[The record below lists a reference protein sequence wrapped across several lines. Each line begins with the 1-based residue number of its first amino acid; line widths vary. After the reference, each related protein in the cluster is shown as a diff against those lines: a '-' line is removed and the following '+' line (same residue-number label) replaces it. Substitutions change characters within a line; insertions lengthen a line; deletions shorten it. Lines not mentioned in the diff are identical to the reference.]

1 MRSLEELVRPNVW
14 RMQPYSSAR
23 NEFQG
28 NASVFL
34 DANENPWNE
43 PINRYPDPLQR
54 QVKARLS
61 QLKGVE
67 PRSIFLGNGSD
78 EAIDLVIRAFCEPKA
93 DNIVTITP
101 SYGMYEVAAETN
113 DVECRKVALDEHFDL
128 DVAALWAAVDA
139 HTKVIYLCSPNNPS
153 GNSLNREAI
162 YQLLRGFE
170 GLVVVDEAYI
180 DFSAQ
185 PSFLAELSQYPNL
198 IVLQTF
204 SKAWGA
210 AAIRLG
216 MAFAAPVIIEV
227 LNKIKYPYNINLL
240 VQNKALELME
250 NEAEMRQ
257 EVKAILAERMRMAK
271 LLSEAPFGFEVF
283 PSDANFLLVRVGDAD
298 RLYKA
303 LVDRGIIVRN
313 RNRVLKCQGC
323 LRITIGLPA
332 ENDLLLHALSE
343 EVQA

>member
-1 MRSLEELVRPNVW
+1 M
-14 RMQPYSSAR
+14 
-23 NEFQG
+23 
-28 NASVFL
+28 
-34 DANENPWNE
+34 
-43 PINRYPDPLQR
+43 
-54 QVKARLS
+54 KARIS
-61 QLKGVE
+61 QLKGVDSA
-67 PRSIFLGNGSD
+67 SIFLGNGSD
-78 EAIDLVIRAFCEPKA
+78 EAIDLVIRAFCEPKE
-93 DNIVTITP
+93 DNIVTIAP

-113 DVECRKVALDEHFDL
+113 DVECRKVALDDHFDL
-128 DVAALWAAVDA
+128 DIPALWAAVDA
-139 HTKVIYLCSPNNPS
+139 HTKVIFLCSPNNPS

-162 YQLLRGFE
+162 YQLLRDFE

-185 PSFLAELSQYPNL
+185 PGFLSELTQHPNL

-216 MAFAAPVIIEV
+216 MAFAAPAIIDV

-257 EVKAILAERMRMAK
+257 EVKAILAERARMAK
-271 LLSEAPFGFEVF
+271 RLSEAPFGFEVF

-298 RLYKA
+298 QLYKA

-313 RNRVLKCQGC
+313 RNRVQKCEGC

-332 ENDLLLHALSE
+332 ENDLLLDALSE
-343 EVQA
+343 EVQP

>member
-1 MRSLEELVRPNVW
+1 M
-14 RMQPYSSAR
+14 
-23 NEFQG
+23 
-28 NASVFL
+28 
-34 DANENPWNE
+34 D
-43 PINRYPDPLQR
+43 D
-54 QVKARLS
+54 
-61 QLKGVE
+61 
-67 PRSIFLGNGSD
+67 
-78 EAIDLVIRAFCEPKA
+78 
-93 DNIVTITP
+93 
-101 SYGMYEVAAETN
+101 
-113 DVECRKVALDEHFDL
+113 HFDL
-128 DVAALWAAVDA
+128 DIPALWAAVDA
-139 HTKVIYLCSPNNPS
+139 HTKVIFLCSPNNPS

-162 YQLLRGFE
+162 YQLLRDFE

-185 PSFLAELSQYPNL
+185 PSFLSELTQHPNL

-216 MAFAAPVIIEV
+216 MAFAAPAIIDV

-257 EVKAILAERMRMAK
+257 EVKAILAERARMAK
-271 LLSEAPFGFEVF
+271 RLSEAPFGFEVF

-298 RLYKA
+298 QLYKA

-313 RNRVLKCQGC
+313 RNRVQKCEGC

-332 ENDLLLHALSE
+332 ENDLLLDALSE
-343 EVQA
+343 EVQP

>member
-14 RMQPYSSAR
+14 RMRPYSSAR

-54 QVKARLS
+54 QVKARIS
-61 QLKGVE
+61 QLKGVDSA
-67 PRSIFLGNGSD
+67 SIFLGNGSD
-78 EAIDLVIRAFCEPKA
+78 EAIDLVIRAFCEPKE
-93 DNIVTITP
+93 DNIVTIAP

-113 DVECRKVALDEHFDL
+113 DVECRKVALDDHFDL
-128 DVAALWAAVDA
+128 DTPALWAAVDA
-139 HTKVIYLCSPNNPS
+139 HTKVIFLCSPNNPS

-162 YQLLRGFE
+162 YQLLRDFE

-185 PSFLAELSQYPNL
+185 PSFLSELTQHPNL

-216 MAFAAPVIIEV
+216 MAFAAPAIIDV

-257 EVKAILAERMRMAK
+257 EVKAILAERARMAK
-271 LLSEAPFGFEVF
+271 RLSEAPFGFEVF

-298 RLYKA
+298 QLYKA

-313 RNRVLKCQGC
+313 RNRVQKCEGC

-332 ENDLLLHALSE
+332 ENDLLLDALSE
-343 EVQA
+343 EVQP

>member
-113 DVECRKVALDEHFDL
+113 DVECRKVALDERFDL

-162 YQLLRGFE
+162 YQLLQGFE

-216 MAFAAPVIIEV
+216 MAFAAPAIIEV

-332 ENDLLLHALSE
+332 ENDLLLRALSE

>member
-113 DVECRKVALDEHFDL
+113 DVECRKVALDERFDL

-216 MAFAAPVIIEV
+216 MAFAAPAIIEV

-257 EVKAILAERMRMAK
+257 EVKAILAERVRMAK

-303 LVDRGIIVRN
+303 LVDRGIVVRN

>member
-113 DVECRKVALDEHFDL
+113 DVECRKVALDERFDL

-180 DFSAQ
+180 DFSSQ

-216 MAFAAPVIIEV
+216 MAFAAPAIIEV

-257 EVKAILAERMRMAK
+257 EVKAILAERVRMAK

>member
-93 DNIVTITP
+93 DNIVTITH

-216 MAFAAPVIIEV
+216 MAFAAPAIIEV

-332 ENDLLLHALSE
+332 ENDLLLRALSE

>member
-54 QVKARLS
+54 QVKARIS
-61 QLKGVE
+61 QLKGVDSA
-67 PRSIFLGNGSD
+67 SIFLGNGSD
-78 EAIDLVIRAFCEPKA
+78 EAIDLVIRAFCEPKE
-93 DNIVTITP
+93 DNIVTIAP

-113 DVECRKVALDEHFDL
+113 DVECRKVALDDHFDL
-128 DVAALWAAVDA
+128 DIPALWAAVDA
-139 HTKVIYLCSPNNPS
+139 HTKVIFLCSPNNPS

-162 YQLLRGFE
+162 YQLLRDFE

-185 PSFLAELSQYPNL
+185 PSFLSELTQHPNL

-216 MAFAAPVIIEV
+216 MAFAAPAIIDV

-257 EVKAILAERMRMAK
+257 EVKAILAERARMAK
-271 LLSEAPFGFEVF
+271 RLSEAPFGFEVF

-298 RLYKA
+298 QLYKA

-313 RNRVLKCQGC
+313 RNRVQKCEGC

-332 ENDLLLHALSE
+332 ENDLLLDALSE
-343 EVQA
+343 EVQP

>member
-78 EAIDLVIRAFCEPKA
+78 EAIDLVMRAFCEPKA
-93 DNIVTITP
+93 DNIVTIAP
-101 SYGMYEVAAETN
+101 SYGMYEVAAKTN
-113 DVECRKVALDEHFDL
+113 DVECRKGALDEHFDL

-216 MAFAAPVIIEV
+216 MAFAAPAIIEV

-283 PSDANFLLVRVGDAD
+283 PSDANFLLVRVGDAA

-303 LVDRGIIVRN
+303 LVDRGIIVRY
-313 RNRVLKCQGC
+313 RNRVVKCQGC
-323 LRITIGLPA
+323 SRITIGLPA

>member
-113 DVECRKVALDEHFDL
+113 DVECRKVALDERFDL

-180 DFSAQ
+180 DFSSQ

-216 MAFAAPVIIEV
+216 MAFAAPAIIEV

>member
-14 RMQPYSSAR
+14 RMRPYSSAR

-54 QVKARLS
+54 QVKARIS
-61 QLKGVE
+61 QLKGVDSA
-67 PRSIFLGNGSD
+67 SIFLGNGSD
-78 EAIDLVIRAFCEPKA
+78 EAIDLVIRAFCEPKE
-93 DNIVTITP
+93 DNIVTIAP
-101 SYGMYEVAAETN
+101 SYGMYEVAAENN
-113 DVECRKVALDEHFDL
+113 DVECRKVALDDHFDL
-128 DVAALWAAVDA
+128 DIPALWAAVDA
-139 HTKVIYLCSPNNPS
+139 HTKVIFLCSPNNPS

-162 YQLLRGFE
+162 YQLLRDFE

-185 PSFLAELSQYPNL
+185 PSFLSELTHHPNL

-216 MAFAAPVIIEV
+216 MAFAAPAIIDV

-257 EVKAILAERMRMAK
+257 EVKAILAERARMAK
-271 LLSEAPFGFEVF
+271 RLSEAPFGFEVF

-298 RLYKA
+298 QLYKA

-313 RNRVLKCQGC
+313 RNRVQKCEGC

-332 ENDLLLHALSE
+332 ENDLLLDALSE
-343 EVQA
+343 EVQP

>member
-14 RMQPYSSAR
+14 RMRPYSSAR

-54 QVKARLS
+54 QVKARIS
-61 QLKGVE
+61 QLKGVDSA
-67 PRSIFLGNGSD
+67 SIFLGNGSD
-78 EAIDLVIRAFCEPKA
+78 EAIDLVIRAFCEPKE
-93 DNIVTITP
+93 DNIVTIAP

-113 DVECRKVALDEHFDL
+113 DVECRKVALDDHFDL
-128 DVAALWAAVDA
+128 DIPALWAAVDA
-139 HTKVIYLCSPNNPS
+139 HTKVIFLCSPNNPS

-162 YQLLRGFE
+162 YQLLRDFE

-185 PSFLAELSQYPNL
+185 PSFLSELTQHPNL

-216 MAFAAPVIIEV
+216 MAFAAPAIIDV

-257 EVKAILAERMRMAK
+257 EVKAILAERARMAK
-271 LLSEAPFGFEVF
+271 RLSEAPFGFEVF

-298 RLYKA
+298 QLYKA

-313 RNRVLKCQGC
+313 RNRVQKCEGC

-332 ENDLLLHALSE
+332 ENDLLLDALSE
-343 EVQA
+343 EVQP

>member
-14 RMQPYSSAR
+14 RMRPYSSAR

-54 QVKARLS
+54 QVKARIS
-61 QLKGVE
+61 QLKGVDSA
-67 PRSIFLGNGSD
+67 SIFSGNGSD
-78 EAIDLVIRAFCEPKA
+78 EAIDLVIRAFCEPKE
-93 DNIVTITP
+93 DNIVTIAP

-113 DVECRKVALDEHFDL
+113 DVECRKVALDDHFDL
-128 DVAALWAAVDA
+128 DTPALWEAVDA
-139 HTKVIYLCSPNNPS
+139 HTKVIFLCSPNNPS

-162 YQLLRGFE
+162 YQLLRDFE

-185 PSFLAELSQYPNL
+185 PSFLSELTQHPNL

-216 MAFAAPVIIEV
+216 MAFAAPAIIDV

-257 EVKAILAERMRMAK
+257 EVKAILAERARMAK
-271 LLSEAPFGFEVF
+271 RLSEAPFGFEVF

-298 RLYKA
+298 QLYKA

-313 RNRVLKCQGC
+313 RNRVQKCEGC

-332 ENDLLLHALSE
+332 ENDLLLDALSE
-343 EVQA
+343 EVQP

>member
-113 DVECRKVALDEHFDL
+113 DVECRKVALDERFDL

-180 DFSAQ
+180 DFSSQ
-185 PSFLAELSQYPNL
+185 PSFLVELSQYPNL

-216 MAFAAPVIIEV
+216 MAFAAPAIIEV

-332 ENDLLLHALSE
+332 ENDLLLRALSE

>member
-14 RMQPYSSAR
+14 RMRPYSSAR

-54 QVKARLS
+54 QVKARIS
-61 QLKGVE
+61 QLKGMDSA
-67 PRSIFLGNGSD
+67 SIFLGNGSD
-78 EAIDLVIRAFCEPKA
+78 EAIDLVIRAFCEPKE
-93 DNIVTITP
+93 DNIVTIAP

-113 DVECRKVALDEHFDL
+113 DVECRKVALDDHFDL
-128 DVAALWAAVDA
+128 DIPALWAAVDA
-139 HTKVIYLCSPNNPS
+139 HTKVIFLCSPNNPS

-162 YQLLRGFE
+162 YQLLRDFE

-185 PSFLAELSQYPNL
+185 PGFLSELTQHPNL

-216 MAFAAPVIIEV
+216 MAFAAPAIIDV

-257 EVKAILAERMRMAK
+257 EVKAILAERARMAK
-271 LLSEAPFGFEVF
+271 RLSEAPFGFEVF

-298 RLYKA
+298 QLYKA

-313 RNRVLKCQGC
+313 RNRVQKCEGC

-332 ENDLLLHALSE
+332 ENDLLLDALSE
-343 EVQA
+343 EVQP

>member
-54 QVKARLS
+54 QVKVRIA
-61 QLKGVE
+61 QLKGVDQA
-67 PRSIFLGNGSD
+67 SIFLGNGSD
-78 EAIDLVIRAFCEPKA
+78 EAIDLVMRAFCEPKA
-93 DNIVTITP
+93 DNIVTIAP

-113 DVECRKVALDEHFDL
+113 NVECRKVALDAHFDL
-128 DVAALWAAVDA
+128 DAEALLTATDA

-162 YQLLRGFE
+162 YRLLRSFE

-180 DFSAQ
+180 DFSAS
-185 PSFLAELSQYPNL
+185 PSFLTELSQFPNL
-198 IVLQTF
+198 IVFQTF

-216 MAFAAPVIIEV
+216 MAFAAPAIIEV
-227 LNKIKYPYNINLL
+227 LNKIKYPYNVSLL

-250 NEAEMRQ
+250 NEEEMRQ
-257 EVKAILAERMRMAK
+257 EVKAILAERERLAK
-271 LLSEAPFGFEVF
+271 CLSEAPFGFEVF

-303 LVDRGIIVRN
+303 LVARGIIVRN
-313 RNRVLKCQGC
+313 RTRVQQCAGC
-323 LRITIGLPA
+323 LRITIGLAA
-332 ENDLLLHALSE
+332 ENDLLLDALRE
-343 EVQA
+343 EIQA

>member
-113 DVECRKVALDEHFDL
+113 DVECRKVALDERFDL

-180 DFSAQ
+180 DFSSQ

-216 MAFAAPVIIEV
+216 MAFAAPAIIEV

-298 RLYKA
+298 WLYKA

-332 ENDLLLHALSE
+332 ENDLLLSALSE

>member
-14 RMQPYSSAR
+14 RMRPYSSAR

-54 QVKARLS
+54 QVKARIS
-61 QLKGVE
+61 QLKGVD
-67 PRSIFLGNGSD
+67 PASIFLGNGSD
-78 EAIDLVIRAFCEPKA
+78 EAIDLVIRAFCEPKE
-93 DNIVTITP
+93 DNIVTIAP

-113 DVECRKVALDEHFDL
+113 DVECRKVALDDHFDL
-128 DVAALWAAVDA
+128 DIPALWAAVDA
-139 HTKVIYLCSPNNPS
+139 HTKVIFLCSPNNPS

-162 YQLLRGFE
+162 YQLLRDFE

-185 PSFLAELSQYPNL
+185 PSFLSELTQHPNL

-216 MAFAAPVIIEV
+216 MAFAAPAIIDV

-257 EVKAILAERMRMAK
+257 EVKAILAERARMAK
-271 LLSEAPFGFEVF
+271 RLSEAPFGFEVF

-298 RLYKA
+298 QLYKA

-313 RNRVLKCQGC
+313 RNRVQKCEGC

-332 ENDLLLHALSE
+332 ENDLLLDALSE
-343 EVQA
+343 EVQP

>member
-113 DVECRKVALDEHFDL
+113 DVECRKVALDERFDL
-128 DVAALWAAVDA
+128 DVAALWAAADA

-180 DFSAQ
+180 DFSSQ

-216 MAFAAPVIIEV
+216 MAFAAPAIIEV

-323 LRITIGLPA
+323 LRITIGLPV

>member
-101 SYGMYEVAAETN
+101 SYGMYEVAAKTN

-153 GNSLNREAI
+153 GNCLNREAI

-216 MAFAAPVIIEV
+216 MAFAAPAIIEV

>member
-14 RMQPYSSAR
+14 RMRPYSSAR

-54 QVKARLS
+54 QVKARIS
-61 QLKGVE
+61 QLKGVDSA
-67 PRSIFLGNGSD
+67 SIFLGNGSD
-78 EAIDLVIRAFCEPKA
+78 EAIDLVIRAFCEPKE
-93 DNIVTITP
+93 DNIVTIAP

-113 DVECRKVALDEHFDL
+113 DVECRKVVLDDHFDL
-128 DVAALWAAVDA
+128 DIPALWAAVDA
-139 HTKVIYLCSPNNPS
+139 HTKVIFLCSPNNPS

-162 YQLLRGFE
+162 YQLLRDFE

-185 PSFLAELSQYPNL
+185 PSFLSELTQHPNL

-216 MAFAAPVIIEV
+216 MAFAAPAIIDV

-257 EVKAILAERMRMAK
+257 EVKAILEERARMTK
-271 LLSEAPFGFEVF
+271 RLSEAPFGFEVF

-298 RLYKA
+298 QLYKA

-313 RNRVLKCQGC
+313 RNRVQKCEGC

-332 ENDLLLHALSE
+332 ENDLLLDALSE
-343 EVQA
+343 EVQP

>member
-113 DVECRKVALDEHFDL
+113 DVECRKVALDERFDL
-128 DVAALWAAVDA
+128 DVAALWAAADA

-216 MAFAAPVIIEV
+216 MAFAAPAIIEV

-332 ENDLLLHALSE
+332 ENDLLLRALSE

>member
-180 DFSAQ
+180 DFSSQ

-216 MAFAAPVIIEV
+216 MAFAAPAIIEV

-313 RNRVLKCQGC
+313 RNRMLKCQGC

>member
-14 RMQPYSSAR
+14 RMRPYSSAR

-54 QVKARLS
+54 QVKARIS
-61 QLKGVE
+61 QLKGVD
-67 PRSIFLGNGSD
+67 PASIFLGNGSD
-78 EAIDLVIRAFCEPKA
+78 EAIDLVIRAFCEPKE
-93 DNIVTITP
+93 DNIVTIAP

-113 DVECRKVALDEHFDL
+113 DVECRKVALDDHFDL
-128 DVAALWAAVDA
+128 DIPALWEAVDA
-139 HTKVIYLCSPNNPS
+139 HTKVIFLCSPNNPS

-162 YQLLRGFE
+162 YQLLRDFE

-185 PSFLAELSQYPNL
+185 PSFLSELTQHPNL

-216 MAFAAPVIIEV
+216 MAFAAPAIIDV

-257 EVKAILAERMRMAK
+257 EVKAILAERARMAK
-271 LLSEAPFGFEVF
+271 RLSEAPFGFEVF

-298 RLYKA
+298 QLYKA

-313 RNRVLKCQGC
+313 RNRVQKCEGC

-332 ENDLLLHALSE
+332 ENDLLLDALSE
-343 EVQA
+343 EVQP

>member
-54 QVKARLS
+54 QVKAHLS

-113 DVECRKVALDEHFDL
+113 DVECRKVALDERFDL

-216 MAFAAPVIIEV
+216 MAFAAPAIIEV

-257 EVKAILAERMRMAK
+257 EVKAILAERVRMAK

-298 RLYKA
+298 RLYRA

>member
-113 DVECRKVALDEHFDL
+113 DVECRKVALDERFDL

-180 DFSAQ
+180 DFSSQ

-216 MAFAAPVIIEV
+216 MAFAAPAIIEV

-250 NEAEMRQ
+250 NEKEMRQ
-257 EVKAILAERMRMAK
+257 EVKAILAERVRMAK

>member
-54 QVKARLS
+54 QVKARLA

-216 MAFAAPVIIEV
+216 MAFAAPAIIEV

-257 EVKAILAERMRMAK
+257 EVKAILAERVRMAK
-271 LLSEAPFGFEVF
+271 LLNEAPFGFEVV
-283 PSDANFLLVRVGDAD
+283 PSDASFLLVRVGGAD
-298 RLYKA
+298 RLDKA
-303 LVDRGIIVRN
+303 LVDRAIIVRN

-323 LRITIGLPA
+323 LRMTIGLPA
-332 ENDLLLHALSE
+332 ENCLLVHALSE

>member
-14 RMQPYSSAR
+14 RMRPYSSAR

-54 QVKARLS
+54 QVKARIS
-61 QLKGVE
+61 QLKGVDSA
-67 PRSIFLGNGSD
+67 SIFLGNGSD
-78 EAIDLVIRAFCEPKA
+78 EAIDLMIRAFCEPKE
-93 DNIVTITP
+93 DNIVTIAP

-113 DVECRKVALDEHFDL
+113 DVECRKVVLDDHFDL
-128 DVAALWAAVDA
+128 DIPALWAAVDA
-139 HTKVIYLCSPNNPS
+139 HTKVIFLCSPNNPS

-162 YQLLRGFE
+162 YQLLRDFE

-185 PSFLAELSQYPNL
+185 PSFLSELTQHPNL

-216 MAFAAPVIIEV
+216 MAFAAPAIIDV

-257 EVKAILAERMRMAK
+257 EVKAILAERARMAK
-271 LLSEAPFGFEVF
+271 RLSEAPFGFEVF
-283 PSDANFLLVRVGDAD
+283 PSDANFLLVRVGAAD
-298 RLYKA
+298 QLYKA

-313 RNRVLKCQGC
+313 RNRVQKCEGC

-332 ENDLLLHALSE
+332 ENDLLLDALSE
-343 EVQA
+343 EVQP